1 MEVIRPAVPRLQFLG
16 ATGTVTGSR
25 FLLDTL
31 HARVLVD
38 CGLFQGLKELRLRNW
53 NPLPI
58 PPPSIQWLVLTHAH
72 LDHTGYI
79 PRLVKDGFKGQIYA
93 SPATLDL
100 SKLMLPDS
108 GHLQEEDAAYANKK
122 GFSKHDPALPLYTY
136 DEAVKSLESF
146 RAIDESK
153 PLELSS
159 HFTLRCFSAGHILGA
174 RMIEVTVRENGS
186 VKRILFSGD
195 LGRFPQLILREPVV
209 PEDGFD
215 YLLLESTYGDR
226 LHPRDDV
233 GARLAS
239 IVESTAQ
246 RGGTVVIP
254 SFAVGRTQELLYLF
268 RELIEQGR
276 MHSLPIHVDSP
287 MAIDVTD
294 LYRRHEEDYDLQ
306 TGALEAQGIK
316 PFSPPDVHFDE
327 SVEDSKALNAVH
339 YPIIIISASGMATG
353 GRIVHHLQR
362 CLPDHRN
369 TILFVGFQAAG
380 TRGRLIQAGQPVK
393 MYGQYVNIRARIET
407 LDNLSGHADY
417 GEILGWL
424 HKFQKAPGKT
434 FLVHGEPAAAESLR
448 QKVAQELQWDVSVA
462 SYLQKVQL

>member
-1 MEVIRPAVPRLQFLG
+1 MATLTFLG
-16 ATGTVTGSR
+16 ATGTVTGSKY
-25 FLLDTL
+25 LLEAGGERL
-31 HARVLVD
+31 MID
-38 CGLFQGLKELRLRNW
+38 CGLFQGEKELRLRNW

-72 LDHTGYI
+72 LDHTGYV
-79 PRLVKDGFKGQIYA
+79 PRLVKGGFRGQIYA
-93 SPATLDL
+93 SPATVDL
-100 SKLMLPDS
+100 SKLVLPDS

-122 GFSKHDPALPLYTY
+122 GFSKHDPALPLYTH

-159 HFTLRCFSAGHILGA
+159 HFTLRCLSAGHILGA

-215 YLLLESTYGDR
+215 YMLLESTYGDR

-239 IVESTAQ
+239 IVEGTAQ

-268 RELIEQGR
+268 RELIELGR

-294 LYRRHEEDYDLQ
+294 LYRRHEEDHDLQ
-306 TGALEAQGIK
+306 TEALEAQGIK
-316 PFSPPDVHFDE
+316 PFSPPDVHFDR
-327 SVEDSKALNAVH
+327 SVEDSKALNDAR
-339 YPIIIISASGMATG
+339 YPMVIISASGMATG
-353 GRIVHHLQR
+353 GRVVHHLER

-393 MYGQYVNIRARIET
+393 MYGQYIHIRARIET
-407 LDNLSGHADY
+407 LEHLSGHADY

-424 HKFQKAPGKT
+424 RKFHKPPGKT
-434 FLVHGEPAAAESLR
+434 FLVHGEPKAAESLR
-448 QKVAQELQWDVSVA
+448 QKVAQELQWDVSVG

>member
-1 MEVIRPAVPRLQFLG
+1 MSSLTFLG
-16 ATGTVTGSR
+16 ATGTVTGSKY
-25 FLLDTL
+25 LLEAGGERL
-31 HARVLVD
+31 MID
-38 CGLFQGLKELRLRNW
+38 CGLFQGEKELRLRNW

-72 LDHTGYI
+72 LDHTGYV
-79 PRLVKDGFKGQIYA
+79 PRLVKGGFRGQIYA
-93 SPATLDL
+93 SPATVDL
-100 SKLMLPDS
+100 SKLVLPDS

-122 GFSKHDPALPLYTY
+122 GFSKHDPALPLYTH

-159 HFTLRCFSAGHILGA
+159 HFTLCCFSAGHILGA

-215 YLLLESTYGDR
+215 YMLLESTYGDR

-239 IVESTAQ
+239 IVEGTAQ

-268 RELIEQGR
+268 RELIELGR

-294 LYRRHEEDYDLQ
+294 LYRRHEEDHDLQ
-306 TGALEAQGIK
+306 TEALEAQGIK
-316 PFSPPDVHFDE
+316 PFSPPDVHFDR
-327 SVEDSKALNAVH
+327 SVEDSKALNDAR
-339 YPIIIISASGMATG
+339 YPMVIISASGMATG
-353 GRIVHHLQR
+353 GRVVHHLER

-393 MYGQYVNIRARIET
+393 MHGQYVHIRARIES
-407 LDNLSGHADY
+407 LEHLSGHADY

-424 HKFQKAPGKT
+424 HKFQKPPGKT
-434 FLVHGEPAAAESLR
+434 FLVHGEPKAAESLR
-448 QKVAQELQWDVSVA
+448 QKVAQELQWDVSVG

>member
-1 MEVIRPAVPRLQFLG
+1 MATLTFLG
-16 ATGTVTGSR
+16 ATGTVTGSKY
-25 FLLDTL
+25 LLEAGGERL
-31 HARVLVD
+31 LID

-58 PPPSIQWLVLTHAH
+58 PSSSIQWVVLTHAH
-72 LDHTGYI
+72 LDHTGYV
-79 PRLVKDGFKGQIYA
+79 PRLVKEGFRGQIYA
-93 SPATLDL
+93 SPATVDL
-100 SKLMLPDS
+100 SKLVLPDS

-122 GFSKHDPALPLYTY
+122 GFSKHAPALPLYTY
-136 DEAVKSLESF
+136 EEAVKSLESF

-153 PLELSS
+153 PLELSP

-174 RMIEVTVRENGS
+174 RMLEVSVRENGS

-209 PEDGFD
+209 PEDGVD
-215 YLLLESTYGDR
+215 YMLLESTYGDR
-226 LHPRDDV
+226 LHPHDDV

-246 RGGTVVIP
+246 RGGTVLIP

-268 RELIEQGR
+268 RELIEQR
-276 MHSLPIHVDSP
+276 KMHSLPIHVDSP

-294 LYRRHEEDYDLQ
+294 LYRRHEEDHDLQ
-306 TGALEAQGIK
+306 TEALEAQGIR
-316 PFSPPDVHFDE
+316 PFSPPDLHFDKT
-327 SVEDSKALNAVH
+327 VEESKALNDVR
-339 YPIIIISASGMATG
+339 YPMVIISASGMATG
-353 GRIVHHLQR
+353 GRVVHHLAR

-393 MYGQYVNIRARIET
+393 MHGQYVHIRARIET
-407 LDNLSGHADY
+407 LENLSGHADY
-417 GEILGWL
+417 EEILGWL
-424 HKFQKAPGKT
+424 HEFRQPPGKT
-434 FLVHGEPAAAESLR
+434 FLVHGEPKAAESLR
-448 QKVAQELQWDVSVA
+448 QKVIQELQWDVSVA

>member
-1 MEVIRPAVPRLQFLG
+1 MSSLTFLG
-16 ATGTVTGSR
+16 ATGTVTGSKY
-25 FLLDTL
+25 LLEAGGERL
-31 HARVLVD
+31 MID

-58 PPPSIQWLVLTHAH
+58 PPSSIQWLVLTHTH
-72 LDHTGYI
+72 IDHTGYI

-93 SPATLDL
+93 SPATVDL

-136 DEAVKSLESF
+136 NEAVKSLESF

-153 PLELSS
+153 PLDLSS

-268 RELIEQGR
+268 RELIEQGK

-294 LYRRHEEDYDLQ
+294 LYRRHQEDHDLR
-306 TGALEAQGIK
+306 TGALETQGIK
-316 PFSPPDVHFDE
+316 PFSPPGVHFDKN
-327 SVEDSKALNAVH
+327 VQDSKALNDARF
-339 YPIIIISASGMATG
+339 PMIIISASGMATG
-353 GRIVHHLQR
+353 GRVVHHLER

-393 MYGQYVNIRARIET
+393 MHGQFVHIRARIET
-407 LDNLSGHADY
+407 LEHLSGHADY

-424 HKFQKAPGKT
+424 HRFHKPPGKT
-434 FLVHGEPAAAESLR
+434 FLVHGEPKASESLR
-448 QKVAQELQWDVSVA
+448 QKVAQELRWDVSVA
-462 SYLQKVQL
+462 SYLQKIQL